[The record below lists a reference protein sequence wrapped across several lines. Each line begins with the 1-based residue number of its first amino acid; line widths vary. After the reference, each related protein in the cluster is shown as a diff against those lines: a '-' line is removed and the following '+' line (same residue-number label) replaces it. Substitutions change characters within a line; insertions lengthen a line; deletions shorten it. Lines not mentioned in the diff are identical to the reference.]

1 MEFYK
6 YWKVLFWI
14 FIKFVYLKNIT
25 LFFSFLFYKLESA
38 LKAQNLERRYDNFG
52 ERLRKK
58 RRKEEANKINEYGGK
73 RGGGIKFIHFER
85 LRRGT

>member
-6 YWKVLFWI
+6 YWKVFLWI
-14 FIKFVYLKNIT
+14 FIKFVYLKNII
-25 LFFSFLFYKLESA
+25 LFFFLSFLQSA

-73 RGGGIKFIHFER
+73 RGGGDKIYT
-85 LRRGT
+85 L